1 MRTEYS
7 ENRTLLLTS
16 EVARLLRVTPE
27 TVRRWERTGSLSAR
41 KTATGVRLFD
51 LGEVKRFTRRREGSI
66 QADRGTRE

>member
-16 EVARLLRVTPE
+16 EVARLLSVTPE

-51 LGEVKRFTRRREGSI
+51 LGEVERFTRRREGSI